1 MGQWFRVSQ
10 EVQRDEREGWRKGY
24 DIVCFLKRDFFL
36 KKGKGEKRQILI
48 NFWHTLNDSFLLS
61 CLVTKRTDVV
71 VRR

>member
-36 KKGKGEKRQILI
+36 KGKGGEKTNI
-48 NFWHTLNDSFLLS
+48 NQFLAHFE
-61 CLVTKRTDVV
+61 
-71 VRR
+71 